1 MSRVLITGVAGFI
14 GSNLAE
20 ALLAAG
26 HSVLGLDN
34 LSQGQPRN
42 MARCRTHA
50 AFSFHEGDIR
60 DPAIVDRLVG
70 DVDTVYHLA
79 AFKIP
84 RYSSALNTLR
94 INAHGTR
101 TVLDAAARHG
111 VHAIIASTSD
121 CYGRNPA
128 VPFHEQSDMWMG
140 ASSVKRWAYAVSKMY
155 DEHLCYALLDQ
166 AKLRFT
172 AIRFF
177 GGYGPHQ
184 NLTWWGGPQS
194 VFITAALR
202 DQELELHGDGQ
213 QTRSFTFIGD
223 HVNGLVRCLNNEK
236 AVGQAFNL
244 GNTREITIEGL
255 ARMIWSMAG
264 RGEPK
269 IKRISYRTF
278 GKYEDVMRR
287 VPDISKAR
295 ELLGFEPRTHLEQ
308 GLPITIEWQRK
319 VMAEEA
325 GGAA

>member
-1 MSRVLITGVAGFI
+1 MNRILITGAAGFI

-20 ALLAAG
+20 ALIAEG
-26 HSVLGLDN
+26 HSVVGLDN
-34 LSQGQPRN
+34 LSQGDLRN
-42 MARCRTHA
+42 LA
-50 AFSFHEGDIR
+50 ACQNHERFSFHKGDIR
-60 DPAIVDRLVG
+60 DATLMDELISG
-70 DVDTVYHLA
+70 VDTVYHMA

-84 RYSSALNTLR
+84 RYSSALDTLR
-94 INAHGTR
+94 VNTHGTR
-101 TVLDAAARHG
+101 VVLDAAARHD

-140 ASSVKRWAYAVSKMY
+140 ASSVKRWAYAVSKMF
-155 DEHLCYALLDQ
+155 DEHLCYALREHS
-166 AKLRFT
+166 KLRFT
-172 AIRFF
+172 IIRFF

-194 VFITAALR
+194 VFIGAALR

-223 HVNGLVRCLNNEK
+223 NVNGLMRCLNNDK
-236 AVGQAFNL
+236 ALGQAFNL

-255 ARMIWSMAG
+255 ARMIWRMAG
-264 RGEPK
+264 VGEPK

-295 ELLGFEPRTHLEQ
+295 ELLGYEPRTDLEQ
-308 GLPITIEWQRK
+308 GLPITIDWQRR
-319 VMAEEA
+319 VMAENA
-325 GGAA
+325 GGNA